1 MSAHGS
7 FGKYVLLRKLA
18 TGGMGEIF
26 LAKQVGPS
34 GFEKLLVIK
43 RILSHHHDKND
54 YLSMFLSEAK
64 LVARLTHNNVI
75 QIHEMGQIDGDYFI
89 AMEYVR
95 GKSLRDIIDTLRSR
109 GEQMPLA
116 HVIDLAIKLCEGLGY
131 AHGAQDL
138 RGRPMNIIHRDVNPH
153 NVLISYSGDLKLIDF
168 GIAKSEM
175 ASVNTATGTIKGKF
189 VYMSPEQSAADPIDF
204 RSDIFSL
211 GIVLYELATLENPF
225 VRQNVVLSL
234 EAIQRHDVDPP
245 ETKRDGAAALAPLL
259 TKALSKDPETRYQSC
274 YELRDELRGLFRNG
288 EVKSEEQ
295 DIEHY
300 LNNLF
305 ADDIE
310 EEDLLLAEA
319 DSATSPPQPQTPSL
333 TPSFVE
339 ARKGNDV
346 TRSGRP
352 PSHVPVPRPITSKP
366 FSDDEETMSGD
377 QEQFAARSRRQSEVS
392 RQLRSEDELKSVSD
406 RPNSESPQTRSER
419 LPSDV
424 LRWANEGFPSINSTA
439 DMPAEALLDSSLPPV
454 TLDPFSDSQERA
466 HDSGEWMPPR
476 EETREIR
483 RGISPESSPFEQP
496 SLFDTLGNS
505 DRDNDMQREPSV
517 SLPVY
522 VGKGRRAMLFAA
534 VVLFLVT
541 VALGYWATLTIA
553 KRDDTLSKREK
564 VASPELAKPKLK
576 LVPAP
581 DPIFTQ
587 DEKVKQIPLAKPST
601 ISPEPKIREP
611 SKKIE
616 KPSSSVERNSVL
628 SKKPRRKKRR
638 KVAKSSFRSK
648 KPKIEGS
655 QSDSTDSQAIER
667 SLNKIRIQKN
677 SLRSSGAPNQGPAE
691 KAKIT
696 NTEKKAVE
704 AKNKTLVSNDAT
716 SPSEG
721 ALSVRSSV
729 GVQIYENGKPA
740 KIRNGKISVDTKSGK
755 LSLNSPNLP
764 YEIELI
770 YRVVSGGVSMQL
782 NCTPWAI
789 VKHNGISL
797 GKTPQG
803 PVAPGR
809 RHRFSFLRPGQRKP
823 VVVSVVWYPVV
834 K

>member
-43 RILSHHHDKND
+43 RILAHHHDKND

-95 GKSLRDIIDTLRSR
+95 GKSLRDIIDTLRAR

-116 HVIDLAIKLCEGLGY
+116 YVVDLAIKLCEGLGY

-234 EAIQRHDVDPP
+234 EAIQRHDVDAP
-245 ETKRDGAAALAPLL
+245 ETKREGAGPLAPLL

-288 EVKSEEQ
+288 EIKPEEQ
-295 DIEHY
+295 DVEHY
-300 LNNLF
+300 LTELF
-305 ADDIE
+305 KDDIE

-319 DSATSPPQPQTPSL
+319 DSATSPPQPRTPSL
-333 TPSFVE
+333 TPSLIE
-339 ARKGNDV
+339 ARKEQDV
-346 TRSGRP
+346 TRSGRS

-377 QEQFAARSRRQSEVS
+377 QEQFAARSRRQSEIS
-392 RQLRSEDELKSVSD
+392 RQLRDEADPQIISD
-406 RPNSESPQTRSER
+406 RPNSDSPQTRSER

-424 LRWANEGFPSINSTA
+424 LRWANDGFPSINSTA
-439 DMPAEALLDSSLPPV
+439 DMPAEALIDSSQPSMS
-454 TLDPFSDSQERA
+454 DAFSEEQAQA
-466 HDSGEWMPPR
+466 HDSGEWLPPR

-483 RGISPESSPFEQP
+483 RGIRPSSSPFEQP
-496 SLFDTLGNS
+496 SLFDTSSNS
-505 DRDNDMQREPSV
+505 GRDYDIEREPSV

-534 VVLFLVT
+534 IILFFVT
-541 VALGYWATLTIA
+541 VAFGYWATLMIA
-553 KRDDTLSKREK
+553 KRNETPSKPNK
-564 VASPELAKPKLK
+564 VASPKLTKPKLK

-581 DPIFTQ
+581 DPVFSKEDKAKEAPTAKA
-587 DEKVKQIPLAKPST
+587 ELKQPITESKA
-601 ISPEPKIREP
+601 
-611 SKKIE
+611 SKKKLE
-616 KPSSSVERNSVL
+616 KALSSVREQNIKPP
-628 SKKPRRKKRR
+628 KKTRRKKKR
-638 KVAKSSFRSK
+638 AAAEISAPSSKANNETNQGDS
-648 KPKIEGS
+648 
-655 QSDSTDSQAIER
+655 SDAQAIER
-667 SLNKIRIQKN
+667 SLDKIRKQKK
-677 SLRSSGAPNQGPAE
+677 APKKSDLPKE
-691 KAKIT
+691 KLT
-696 NTEKKAVE
+696 PKKAVVAQDKSSVSTE
-704 AKNKTLVSNDAT
+704 ATL
-716 SPSEG
+716 PSEG
-721 ALSVRSSV
+721 SLSVRSSV

-740 KIRNGKISVDTKSGK
+740 KIRNGKISVNTKSGK

-764 YEIELI
+764 YEIELS
-770 YRVVSGGVSMQL
+770 YRVVSGGVSMRL
-782 NCTPWAI
+782 NCNPWAI

-834 K
+834 N